1 MDQAS
6 LFDISEFTHTVKKKP
21 AHEIDLI
28 YSVTVKYSCCLAEL
42 AGLKYGLQSGKSLCL
57 QGHEVTFVDNDFKKY
72 DHQKH
77 LEFVK
82 QTKPK
87 YATVRDIMTEDQCQQ
102 DGIIYY
108 SFDQIMTW
116 AQELNEYARNVIV
129 IPKYDCLDKIP
140 ENYVLGYSVL
150 TSYGGTPMPIDIFKG
165 RPIHLLG
172 GRFKTQL
179 QLIRKMPD
187 NVVSLDN
194 NHISRM
200 AKFGRYFDRQGKEHQ
215 LQDHINGYKI
225 TRPLMACL
233 ALSFDAMREAINDIF
248 SA

>member
-1 MDQAS
+1 MNQAS
-6 LFDISEFTHTVKKKP
+6 LFDISEFTPTVKKP
-21 AHEIDLI
+21 SHEIDLI

-42 AGLKYGLQSGKSLCL
+42 AGLKYGIQSGKALCL
-57 QGHEVTFVDNDFKKY
+57 QNHEVTFVDNDFKKY

-87 YATVRDIMTEDQCQQ
+87 YATIRDIMTEEQCQKE
-102 DGIIYY
+102 GIAYY
-108 SFDQIMTW
+108 SFEQIMEW
-116 AQELNEYARNVIV
+116 AQELNQYAQNVIV

-140 ENYVLGYSVL
+140 ANYVLGYSVP

-172 GRFKTQL
+172 GQFKTQL
-179 QLIRKMPD
+179 KLIRQMPD
-187 NVVSLDN
+187 EIVSLDN
-194 NHISRM
+194 NHVSRM
-200 AKFGRYFDRQGKEHQ
+200 AKFGRYFDRQGQEHQ
-215 LQDHINGYKI
+215 LQDRINDYKI
-225 TRPLMACL
+225 TRPLITCL
-233 ALSFDAMREAINDIF
+233 ALSFDAMRETINDLF